1 MARLKDLFTRKLEI
15 CLIGLENSGKT
26 TLLNQMSFGEA
37 LKTAP
42 TIGLNVRNVKKGNI
56 KMKVWDIG
64 GQAQYRSQ
72 WPKYTKGCDVIIFMV
87 DASDADYVSQ
97 ARKELHI
104 LLEDPELTGIPL
116 LILSNKIDVDPHLSE
131 VEIINGKTKFRVK
144 KHFVFMTAL
153 SYKFSR
159 HES

>member
-1 MARLKDLFTRKLEI
+1 MGALMARLKDLFTRKLEI

-87 DASDADYVSQ
+87 DASDVS
-97 ARKELHI
+97 E
-104 LLEDPELTGIPL
+104 
-116 LILSNKIDVDPHLSE
+116 SVDS
-131 VEIINGKTKFRVK
+131 
-144 KHFVFMTAL
+144 
-153 SYKFSR
+153 
-159 HES
+159 